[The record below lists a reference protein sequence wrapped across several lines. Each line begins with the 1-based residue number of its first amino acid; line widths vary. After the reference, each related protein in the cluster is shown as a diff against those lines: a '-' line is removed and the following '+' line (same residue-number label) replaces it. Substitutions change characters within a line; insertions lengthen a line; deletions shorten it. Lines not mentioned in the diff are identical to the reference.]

1 MHQLTLVKVSL
12 IVLLIPCAGI
22 GLLRVG
28 RRLANRRAYARFAA
42 ADFDPYWAH
51 SSWWAPACTGRT
63 RKRFLAGCRGGNGV
77 GSRRPA

>member
-12 IVLLIPCAGI
+12 IVLLIPCTGI
-22 GLLRVG
+22 GLLWVG

-51 SSWWAPACTGRT
+51 MKADPGASERAAAAA
-63 RKRFLAGCRGGNGV
+63 LLNGG
-77 GSRRPA
+77 